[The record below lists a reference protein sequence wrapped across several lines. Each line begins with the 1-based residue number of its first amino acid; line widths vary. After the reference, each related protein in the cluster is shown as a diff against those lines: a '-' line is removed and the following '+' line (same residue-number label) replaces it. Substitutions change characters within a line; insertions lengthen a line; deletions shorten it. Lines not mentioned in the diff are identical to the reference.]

1 MNAVRTYSTG
11 SNTSPASR
19 SLMYPPS
26 IVRSL
31 SDVGAAAG
39 SVVGS
44 LAESPRASARHDD
57 EVRGRGVSSRRG
69 APADGVESAVVARP
83 RPAAAAPETEG
94 GSMRVGRVEAFAVRY
109 PESNNDGTIRALTL
123 VRVETDDGLVGWGEA

>member
-1 MNAVRTYSTG
+1 MVGGRICRPPGARDEWNHSQLSSTPCAYSLAMNAVRTYSTG

-39 SVVGS
+39 PVVGS
-44 LAESPRASARHDD
+44 RADSPRAI
-57 EVRGRGVSSRRG
+57 G
-69 APADGVESAVVARP
+69 ATRS
-83 RPAAAAPETEG
+83 
-94 GSMRVGRVEAFAVRY
+94 
-109 PESNNDGTIRALTL
+109 
-123 VRVETDDGLVGWGEA
+123 